1 MERVSAAEARG
12 AEDAKEHTAKDATAS
27 QEDFVLWCFT
37 LPLIAA
43 LLDASASLPE
53 TLINGLCLCMSM
65 GVHFP
70 GPNSS
75 FYPLQPAVEIF
86 RPFISTC

>member
-1 MERVSAAEARG
+1 MEKASAAVVRG
-12 AEDAKEHTAKDATAS
+12 AEDAKERTVKDATAS
-27 QEDFVLWCFT
+27 QEGLVLWCFT

-53 TLINGLCLCMSM
+53 TLINDLCLCMSM

-70 GPNSS
+70 GP
-75 FYPLQPAVEIF
+75 
-86 RPFISTC
+86 